1 MIFIMEKV
9 ILLAVNMQ
17 AWQEAEDVRKSKEE
31 AARRLR
37 NRTASFAGA
46 DAASALAEAARAL
59 QVDAS
64 ADERQIR

>member
-1 MIFIMEKV
+1 
-9 ILLAVNMQ
+9 MQ
-17 AWQEAEDVRKSKEE
+17 AWEEAEGLRKSKEE

-46 DAASALAEAARAL
+46 DAAGVLANAARAL